1 MSRCIAILILLVVTT
16 TSLASA
22 SSTWVLW
29 GIKKTMIQETEKGKL
44 GVWSYIDAFYAKND
58 CAIRKEALSQN
69 HEDYR
74 YECIPVE
81 MNPKDLVFY

>member
-1 MSRCIAILILLVVTT
+1 MTRCIVMIIFLAVTT
-16 TSLASA
+16 TSLATA

-29 GIKKTMIQETEKGKL
+29 GIKKTMIQSTDKGKS

-58 CAIRKEALSQN
+58 CTIRKEALSQK

-81 MNPKDLVFY
+81 MNPNDLVFY